1 MNAAFVLFTSAI
13 MIAQEPPKPMPEKV
27 EAPPAAAAPAT
38 PAPVVVHPAPAPITY
53 SPECGCAE
61 ASGCCE
67 REGLF
72 ARMRKWFSK
81 GDDCGCGCETTVH
94 VAPKV
99 HHHAAPCDC
108 DPCASS
114 KPRLFDRIRGL
125 FSKGDDC
132 GCDPCAAAP
141 APCSNCGS
149 VISNGTVIHPA
160 PMPSTEPAKEMVA
173 PPATP
178 EAPKKLPE
186 ARNLRIAPPV
196 IEVTPTVGRRF

>member
-61 ASGCCE
+61 SSGCCE

-108 DPCASS
+108 DPCTAASPACSTASAACSARVTTAVATPARRPPPRAATAAASS
-114 KPRLFDRIRGL
+114 
-125 FSKGDDC
+125 
-132 GCDPCAAAP
+132 ATAP
-141 APCSNCGS
+141 
-149 VISNGTVIHPA
+149 
-160 PMPSTEPAKEMVA
+160 
-173 PPATP
+173 
-178 EAPKKLPE
+178 
-186 ARNLRIAPPV
+186 
-196 IEVTPTVGRRF
+196 